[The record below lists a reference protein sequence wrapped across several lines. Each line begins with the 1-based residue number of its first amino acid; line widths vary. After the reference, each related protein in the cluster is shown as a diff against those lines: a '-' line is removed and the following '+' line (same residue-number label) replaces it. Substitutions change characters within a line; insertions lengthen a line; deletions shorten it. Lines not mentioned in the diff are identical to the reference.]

1 MASGFPVMSDWQS
14 RGSCPDSC
22 ILGLR
27 EGVLSSIS
35 DICHRLGQ
43 GLEARAPA
51 LLTCSVASNESPS
64 LPFWGSPVSGSEGL
78 DVAEGPLSPAT
89 QDCTF

>member
-1 MASGFPVMSDWQS
+1 MANGFPVMSDWQS

-22 ILGLR
+22 ILELS
-27 EGVLSSIS
+27 EGVLSSVS
-35 DICHRLGQ
+35 DICLRLRQ
-43 GLEARAPA
+43 GLEARTPV
-51 LLTCSVASNESPS
+51 LLTCSVASDESPS
-64 LPFWGSPVSGSEGL
+64 LPFRGSPVSGSEGL